1 MLVDLVLKSYL
12 LIHLHYKEL
21 GFWGLNRKA
30 RCYGEVNMVSIHK
43 QTDSCKCVRS
53 MCLHA

>member
-12 LIHLHYKEL
+12 LINLHYKEL
-21 GFWGLNRKA
+21 EFWVLNRKA
-30 RCYGEVNMVSIHK
+30 YGEVKMVSIHK